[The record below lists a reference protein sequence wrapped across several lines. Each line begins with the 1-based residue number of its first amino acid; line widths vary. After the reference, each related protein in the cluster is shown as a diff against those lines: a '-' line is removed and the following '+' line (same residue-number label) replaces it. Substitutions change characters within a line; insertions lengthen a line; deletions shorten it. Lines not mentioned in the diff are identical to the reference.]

1 MLAPP
6 AHSETGGNPAADTD
20 AIRYEAIELVNRL
33 YRLEQEL
40 LYPVHTQVSVFLSVA
55 ENSRVQPHSVSIAI
69 DGGKVTDHLYTQKEI
84 EALNTGGIQRL
95 YTGNI
100 PLGNHKLRVS
110 FRQSRKDGSVQ
121 ADTLDYKFNKDETA
135 ENIEIIV
142 DSRKPP
148 IAIQSR
154 N

>member
-1 MLAPP
+1 M
-6 AHSETGGNPAADTD
+6 
-20 AIRYEAIELVNRL
+20 
-33 YRLEQEL
+33 
-40 LYPVHTQVSVFLSVA
+40 FLSVA

-69 DGGKVTDHLYTQKEI
+69 DGGTVTDHLYTQKEI

-110 FRQSRKDGSVQ
+110 VRQSRKDGSVQ
-121 ADTLDYKFNKDETA
+121 ADTLDYKFNKDETT

-142 DSRKPP
+142 DNRNPP